1 MTLQEFMQQQ
11 AAQKNYFKQDLSGY
25 ARDEGGAYE
34 YVARGDAEA
43 PVIEKRYIEDV
54 YGTQEDY
61 QVGDAE
67 ASTTAQRFA
76 SRDQELKNAYYA
88 DPSNFIQTRETPI
101 ATGINTFNEGNE
113 NQKRILDQINTGQLV
128 IVPVNYEVATP
139 QSEGQ
144 PTSLRTGY
152 ELKDART
159 GETIQQVKA
168 IDADKGIF
176 NVAVNDP
183 NSSGFFNNYVSTDP
197 SGFVNPVVSEEQ
209 SQYQSKPNSS
219 ANFYRNVLQ
228 STIAMATGVGAFGT
242 TAALATSIGN
252 TLGVTGAGA
261 LTVGSAVLGSASSAV
276 LAAVTGGD
284 VVKSAIAGGIT
295 AGVGANASDI
305 GTFIAGGADNVK
317 VIADA
322 LDLTTKQVTTAIS
335 NAVTS
340 GVVSAAVT
348 GTDVTTAV
356 TSTLAS
362 SVVGSYTNN
371 LLANIPDLK
380 DSATLISNVAKVAT
394 KAAVSGTDVGDALVN
409 SIPSIIGGLVDDPK
423 ATGTKLKEEIVA
435 EVADETKTETAST
448 LQVGDT
454 LELDTPAG
462 TQVTLADGSKGVVSN
477 SGVIEASDATSDTTN
492 VVFKEPVGAGADTSR
507 VVISGVVME
516 DVDSPSGFSDDE
528 GNPINQD
535 GTPYL
540 DPNAVDVA
548 PDNVNITTPTTD
560 QEILDLINS
569 VVKKDETVATNVAD
583 TTTGTTV
590 DPTTIKTD
598 TTDVTNIVDPTATT
612 TATTV
617 TDTTGAT
624 GTTGG
629 VTDIT
634 DTTGVIDTTT
644 GVDTGGA
651 STTTGG
657 GTGTDVVGTGVDTGG
672 GFRGTTTD
680 TTTTVDPNQAILDLI
695 ATSTPLKT
703 DTVDTT
709 TTTETTPTKTDLK
722 AEPITVTG
730 EQDPTVDTT
739 TVTQEEEVKPYTP
752 FEEDFPLQTETP
764 KSISPTVIPKRPS
777 QPSRTAKNAR
787 LSTGLG
793 IDTNVAS
800 LLGTGLSSRP
810 DVSST
815 SEPYLLGKDDKRKD
829 VWNTESLRGALGI

>member
-67 ASTTAQRFA
+67 APSTAQRFA

-101 ATGINTFNEGNE
+101 ATGVNTFNEGNE

-128 IVPVNYEVATP
+128 IVPVNYEVDTFQAEQGEP
-139 QSEGQ
+139 
-144 PTSLRTGY
+144 RAVMTGY

-197 SGFVNPVVSEEQ
+197 KGFVNPVVSEQQ

-228 STIAMATGVGAFGT
+228 GTIAMATGVGAFGT

-322 LDLTTKQVTTAIS
+322 LDLTTKQDTTAIS

-356 TSTLAS
+356 T
-362 SVVGSYTNN
+362 
-371 LLANIPDLK
+371 
-380 DSATLISNVAKVAT
+380 
-394 KAAVSGTDVGDALVN
+394 
-409 SIPSIIGGLVDDPK
+409 
-423 ATGTKLKEEIVA
+423 
-435 EVADETKTETAST
+435 
-448 LQVGDT
+448 
-454 LELDTPAG
+454 
-462 TQVTLADGSKGVVSN
+462 
-477 SGVIEASDATSDTTN
+477 
-492 VVFKEPVGAGADTSR
+492 
-507 VVISGVVME
+507 
-516 DVDSPSGFSDDE
+516 
-528 GNPINQD
+528 
-535 GTPYL
+535 
-540 DPNAVDVA
+540 
-548 PDNVNITTPTTD
+548 
-560 QEILDLINS
+560 
-569 VVKKDETVATNVAD
+569 
-583 TTTGTTV
+583 
-590 DPTTIKTD
+590 
-598 TTDVTNIVDPTATT
+598 
-612 TATTV
+612 
-617 TDTTGAT
+617 
-624 GTTGG
+624 
-629 VTDIT
+629 
-634 DTTGVIDTTT
+634 
-644 GVDTGGA
+644 
-651 STTTGG
+651 
-657 GTGTDVVGTGVDTGG
+657 
-672 GFRGTTTD
+672 
-680 TTTTVDPNQAILDLI
+680 
-695 ATSTPLKT
+695 
-703 DTVDTT
+703 
-709 TTTETTPTKTDLK
+709 
-722 AEPITVTG
+722 
-730 EQDPTVDTT
+730 
-739 TVTQEEEVKPYTP
+739 
-752 FEEDFPLQTETP
+752 
-764 KSISPTVIPKRPS
+764 
-777 QPSRTAKNAR
+777 
-787 LSTGLG
+787 
-793 IDTNVAS
+793 
-800 LLGTGLSSRP
+800 
-810 DVSST
+810 
-815 SEPYLLGKDDKRKD
+815 
-829 VWNTESLRGALGI
+829 

>member
-67 ASTTAQRFA
+67 TPSYDKRFV

-113 NQKRILDQINTGQLV
+113 NQKRIVDQINTGELV
-128 IVPVNYEVATP
+128 IVPVKYEVDTFQAEQGEP
-139 QSEGQ
+139 KAVM
-144 PTSLRTGY
+144 TGY

-168 IDADKGIF
+168 IDEARGIF

-183 NSSGFFNNYVSTDP
+183 NSSGFFNNYVSTDK
-197 SGFVNPVVSEEQ
+197 SGFVNPIVSEEQ

-228 STIAMATGVGAFGT
+228 GTIAMATGVGAFGT

-295 AGVGANASDI
+295 AGVGANAGDI

-317 VIADA
+317 AIADA
-322 LDLTTKQVTTAIS
+322 LDLTTKQVTTAIA

-348 GTDVTTAV
+348 NTDVTTAV

-371 LLANIPDLK
+371 LLSNIPDLK

-435 EVADETKTETAST
+435 EVADEIKTETAST
-448 LQVGDT
+448 IEAGDT
-454 LELDTPAG
+454 SDQPPG
-462 TQVTLADGSKGVVSN
+462 TEVLLADGTTGRVSN
-477 SGVIEASDATSDTTN
+477 SGVIEASDAVSNMVTVGD
-492 VVFKEPVGAGADTSR
+492 KEPTGTVSL
-507 VVISGVVME
+507 ISDAVL
-516 DVDSPSGFSDDE
+516 SPDAIIQNTNSPTGFSDVS
-528 GNPINQD
+528 GNAINED

-540 DPNAVDVA
+540 DPTAIDVA
-548 PDNVNITTPTTD
+548 PDNVNITTQD
-560 QEILDLINS
+560 QEILDLINP
-569 VVKKDETVATNVAD
+569 VVVRDDAV
-583 TTTGTTV
+583 
-590 DPTTIKTD
+590 
-598 TTDVTNIVDPTATT
+598 
-612 TATTV
+612 
-617 TDTTGAT
+617 AT
-624 GTTGG
+624 GTTGATTRTG
-629 VTDIT
+629 
-634 DTTGVIDTTT
+634 TTGTT
-644 GVDTGGA
+644 G
-651 STTTGG
+651 TGG
-657 GTGTDVVGTGVDTGG
+657 GVTGDTGVTSTTSGGGDAGVNTGGSGVDTGG
-672 GFRGTTTD
+672 GFKGT
-680 TTTTVDPNQAILDLI
+680 
-695 ATSTPLKT
+695 TSTPLKT
-703 DTVDTT
+703 DTTT
-709 TTTETTPTKTDLK
+709 KTTTPTTNVVTTTDPT
-722 AEPITVTG
+722 AEPLVVTG
-730 EQDPTVDTT
+730 TTEPTIDTVD
-739 TVTQEEEVKPYTP
+739 VVDEEEEEKTRPYTP
-752 FEEDFPLQTETP
+752 FEEDFPLQTDEERLR
-764 KSISPTVIPKRPS
+764 ISPTVIPKKPS
-777 QPSRTAKNAR
+777 QPSRTGKNAT

-793 IDTNVAS
+793 IDTNVAA
-800 LLGTGLSSRP
+800 LLGTGLPSRP

-815 SEPYLLGKDDKRKD
+815 LEPYLLGKDDKRKD